1 MKKNKGLL
9 PFFVYALTAVLLIGC
24 GPKRVEK
31 ESVLDTPDNHFTM
44 GMRLLDD
51 NRIDDARAEFQRA
64 LDLDPD
70 YPEAYAGMALAAA
83 MSKDF
88 KQAHSLVNKA
98 LKKNKK
104 SFESRVIRGRI
115 FTLERKGKKN
125 EWVKKAA
132 KEFGLA
138 SRIDPGSPKP
148 YYYLGLT
155 YKAAYDFMKAAN
167 AFSKVVSMKGDYAKE
182 ANDQWE
188 MMQKIQRAAPG
199 TKIGMKIALIDE
211 IDRADLAV
219 LLIEEMKLR
228 EVFEKRRKKNYDT
241 SFKTPDDPLRFQADW
256 VEKAKAMTDV
266 DSHWAKN
273 WIYEI
278 VRIGGMEP
286 FPDHTFRPDQTIT
299 RANYAQVMQKILVL
313 ATADESLARKYIGE
327 PSRFPDV
334 NSSHYAYNAMALMV
348 DRGILKAETISG
360 EFRPAGTMTG
370 ADALLAIRQFQNA
383 LRLEFR

>member
-1 MKKNKGLL
+1 MKNTKGLFAL
-9 PFFVYALTAVLLIGC
+9 IFGLSVFVLAGC

-44 GMRLLDD
+44 GMRLIEDG
-51 NRIDDARAEFQRA
+51 RIDDARQAFQRA

-70 YPEAYAGMALAAA
+70 YAEAYAGMGLAAA

-104 SFESRVIRGRI
+104 SFAARVIRGRI
-115 FTLERKGKKN
+115 FVLEHKGKKK
-125 EWVKKAA
+125 EWLKKAV
-132 KEFGLA
+132 KEFRLA
-138 SRIDPGSPKP
+138 SKIDPGSPEP
-148 YYYLGLT
+148 YYYTGLA
-155 YKAAYDFMKAAN
+155 YKRAYDFMNAAN
-167 AFSKVVSMKGDYAKE
+167 AFSKVVAMKGDFAKE

-199 TKIGMKIALIDE
+199 TKIGMKIALIEE

-228 EVFEKRRKKNYDT
+228 EVFKKRRKKNYDT
-241 SFKTPDDPLRFQADW
+241 SFKTPNDPLRFQADW
-256 VEKAKAMTDV
+256 IEKAKAMTDV
-266 DSHWAKN
+266 DGHWAKN

-313 ATADESLARKYIGE
+313 TTADESLARKYI
-327 PSRFPDV
+327 
-334 NSSHYAYNAMALMV
+334 
-348 DRGILKAETISG
+348 
-360 EFRPAGTMTG
+360 
-370 ADALLAIRQFQNA
+370 
-383 LRLEFR
+383 